1 MLLLYVR
8 GLWNRKTLQQYNIMP
23 FVAIRKKTK
32 QISIGGVK
40 IGGGAPISVQ
50 SMTNTFTHD
59 VAATVAQIRR
69 LEAVG
74 CEIARVAVP
83 DQAAAEAIISI
94 KKGISIPL
102 IADIHFDYRLALRSM
117 EAGAD
122 ALRINPGNIGT
133 AKKVKAIAKEAKERG
148 IPIRVGVN
156 AGSLEKDLLKKYNG
170 VTPQGMVESALRHV
184 ELLRSFDFHDIKV
197 SIKASD
203 VLRTVEAYR
212 LLSSQTD
219 LPLHVGVT
227 EAGSLVSGTVKS
239 ALGIG
244 ILLAEGIGDTIRVS
258 LTRDPVDEIRV
269 GYEILKALKIR
280 QRGPE
285 IISCPTCGRCDIDL
299 VELVERLESTL
310 LTRTTPVRL
319 AVMGC
324 VVNGPGEAREA
335 DIGIA
340 GGKGHGVLFKKGKVV
355 RKVKEDRLA
364 EVLLEEVE
372 KYEGRA
378 KK

>member
-1 MLLLYVR
+1 MPVVAR
-8 GLWNRKTLQQYNIMP
+8 RKQT
-23 FVAIRKKTK
+23 R

-40 IGGGAPISVQ
+40 IGGGAPIAVQ

-59 VAATVAQIRR
+59 VDATVAQIRR

-74 CEIARVAVP
+74 CELVRVAVP
-83 DQAAAEAIISI
+83 DEPAAEAIASI
-94 KKGISIPL
+94 KKEISIPL
-102 IADIHFDYRLALRSM
+102 IADIHFDYRLALRAM
-117 EAGAD
+117 KAGAD

-133 AKKVKAIAKEAKERG
+133 AKKVKAVAKEAKERG

-156 AGSLEKDLLKKYNG
+156 AGSLEKDLLKKYGG
-170 VTPQGMVESALRHV
+170 VTPQAMVESALRHV
-184 ELLRSFDFHDIKV
+184 DLLRSFDFNDIKV

-212 LLSSQTD
+212 LLSSQID

-227 EAGSLVSGTVKS
+227 EAGSLYSGTVKS

-285 IISCPTCGRCDIDL
+285 VVSCPTCGRCDIDL
-299 VELVERLESTL
+299 IELVEHVESTL
-310 LTRTTPVRL
+310 LTRTTPVQL
-319 AVMGC
+319 AIMGC

-355 RKVKEDRLA
+355 RKVREDRLA
-364 EVLLEEVE
+364 KVLLEEVE